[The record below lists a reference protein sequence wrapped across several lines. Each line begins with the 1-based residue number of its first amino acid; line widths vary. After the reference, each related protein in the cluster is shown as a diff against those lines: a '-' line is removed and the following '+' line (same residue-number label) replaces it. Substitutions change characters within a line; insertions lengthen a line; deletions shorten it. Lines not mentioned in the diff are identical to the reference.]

1 MNPSH
6 LLKGLL
12 SVGLGLAIFQAGPA
26 RAGQLGVNPVQIKLD
41 ADTASEMLSLRNS
54 GSSEVRYEIRAYA
67 WIEPAEGEPQLTP
80 TDDVVVFP
88 PVLAIQGGET
98 RNLRVGALVAAGPV
112 ERTYRLILEE
122 LPAAVKP
129 DGVQILNRFSIPV
142 FVAAVSPRL
151 AASIDGRDGARIRLR
166 NT

>member
-1 MNPSH
+1 M
-6 LLKGLL
+6 
-12 SVGLGLAIFQAGPA
+12 
-26 RAGQLGVNPVQIKLD
+26 
-41 ADTASEMLSLRNS
+41 
-54 GSSEVRYEIRAYA
+54 
-67 WIEPAEGEPQLTP
+67 
-80 TDDVVVFP
+80 VVFP

-142 FVAAVSPRL
+142 FVAPVSPRL

-166 NT
+166 NTGTVHFKPRSVQARAVDARGAAVAEKSWQGWYVLPGGERVYRLPVPAAACARVRSIEVTVRADEGERREVVATPQGACGT